1 MANASAKRIAA
12 QNEKA
17 IRNLRV
23 GMIVCMG
30 LSITIRLFLRRYTFS
45 SIFSIMVYVTTL
57 APSMF
62 LYSFLVRAGTPRRDA
77 SGMLLSPGDDL
88 NQAGLTDW
96 SWDIIY
102 VTWACQVGSSLFG
115 EWVWWLY
122 LVIPLYAGYR
132 AWTSFISPMLLG
144 RSSALGAGDAKE
156 GQAHEPA
163 SKRQDK
169 LRKRQEK
176 GDIRVRSVATNR

>member
-1 MANASAKRIAA
+1 MSSGAQANASAKRIAA
-12 QNEKA
+12 QNERA

-45 SIFSIMVYVTTL
+45 SILSIMVYVTTL
-57 APSMF
+57 APSML
-62 LYSFLVRAGTPRRDA
+62 LYSFLVRAGTPRRNA

-88 NQAGLTDW
+88 NQPGLTDW

-122 LVIPLYAGYR
+122 LVVSNLIHGLRMMHQGSTMLVDTFVCRLQGLDLLYLPNVAR
-132 AWTSFISPMLLG
+132 AFLG
-144 RSSALGAGDAKE
+144 IGRWG
-156 GQAHEPA
+156 
-163 SKRQDK
+163 
-169 LRKRQEK
+169 
-176 GDIRVRSVATNR
+176 